1 MLGGFTT
8 PFFKKKGDIG
18 YYLVYRGVDPNDGT
32 NAVCIASD
40 TWKKAT
46 VAKEKKLHPLE
57 PWLEISSE
65 KSDWDG
71 ADPTLLHSML
81 VQLHLIRAFEET
93 VLELAGE
100 GLVHG
105 PAHSSVG
112 QEGGAVGSIVGLR
125 ASDAINGSHRGH
137 HQFLAKALG
146 YVAPNGFDSAAPVTP
161 EIQTVLQKTLAEILG
176 LAQGFCK
183 GRGGSMHLQW
193 HEAGCLGTNAIV
205 GGGVPLAAGNAW
217 AQKHSNTEDL
227 TVTYFGDGA
236 VNIGSVLESMNL
248 TAAWD
253 IPLVFFI
260 ENNLYAVSTTVEE
273 ATAEARLSGRGV
285 GFGVTSLR
293 VDGMDP
299 LAVHL
304 TMHKAADIARSGK
317 GPVVVEAEVYRFF
330 HQNGAFPG
338 SAFGYRSK
346 EEEASWRERD
356 PLTRMATEMISRGH
370 ITQEQVDTLR
380 AQAQAAM
387 SAAAAELVEQ
397 DPDGKAGVRRIK
409 PDLWPSPD
417 FVNVGVRG
425 DLSELA
431 GAKTLEASAHQ
442 GESESVRFVDAVA
455 AVMDRR
461 MEQDPRIV
469 ILGEDIHRLKG
480 GTNGATKGLAE
491 KYPGRVLGTP
501 ISENAFVGLGGG
513 MALDGRFRPVVEFMY
528 PDFLWVAADQVFNQI
543 GKARHMFGG
552 ESPVPLVLRTKVAM
566 GTGYGSQ
573 HLMDPAGIFATAPGW
588 RIMAPSTPHDY
599 VGMMNAA
606 LACDD
611 PVLVIEHVDLYA
623 DKGEIPVSDLD
634 YQIPFGTARMV
645 REGSEVTVLS
655 YLSMVEKTQQAIDQ
669 TGMDAELIDL
679 RFLDQ
684 ASVDWAAIEK
694 SVQKTNAVMI
704 VEQGARGTSYGGWL
718 TDEIQ
723 RRLFDHLDQPVL
735 RVSGGEA
742 SPSISK
748 VLETAAIA
756 GVDDIVAGLEQA
768 RTNAG
773 GGR

>member
-1 MLGGFTT
+1 M
-8 PFFKKKGDIG
+8 
-18 YYLVYRGVDPNDGT
+18 YRGDNPEGGIS
-32 NAVCIASD
+32 AVSTLRTIR
-40 TWKKAT
+40 KKAT
-46 VAKEKKLHPLE
+46 VAKEKKLLPLE
-57 PWLEISSE
+57 PWVEISSE
-65 KSDWDG
+65 KSDWDA
-71 ADPTLLHSML
+71 ADPGLLNTML

-137 HQFLAKALG
+137 HQFLSKALS
-146 YVAPNGFDSAAPVTP
+146 YVAPDGLDSSSPVNDAV
-161 EIQTVLQKTLAEILG
+161 QAVLQKTLAEILG

-217 AQKHSNTEDL
+217 AQKHSHTDDL

-236 VNIGSVLESMNL
+236 VNIGSVLESMTL

-273 ATAEARLSGRGV
+273 ATGEPRLSGRGV
-285 GFGVTSLR
+285 GFGVPSLR

-304 TMHKAADIARSGK
+304 AMQKAAEISRSGK

-338 SAFGYRSK
+338 SAFGYRTK
-346 EEEASWRERD
+346 EEEAAWRERD
-356 PLTRMATEMISRGH
+356 PLLRMASEMMSRGL
-370 ITQEQVDTLR
+370 ITQQQVDDLR
-380 AQAQAAM
+380 QQAQSAM
-387 SAAAAELVEQ
+387 ASAAAELVEQ

-409 PDLWPSPD
+409 PELWPSPD

-425 DLSELA
+425 DLVELS
-431 GAKTLEASAHQ
+431 GAKTLEASDVQ
-442 GESESVRFVDAVA
+442 GNTESVRFVDAVA

-461 MEQDPRIV
+461 MELDPRIV
-469 ILGEDIHRLKG
+469 LLGEDIHRLKG
-480 GTNGATKGLAE
+480 GTNGATKGLVE

-606 LACDD
+606 LACED
-611 PVLVIEHVDLYA
+611 PVLVIEHVDLYGG
-623 DKGEIPVSDLD
+623 KGDIPQGDLD
-634 YQIPFGTARMV
+634 YQIPFGTARTV
-645 REGSEVTVLS
+645 REGSQLTILS
-655 YLSMVEKTQQAIDQ
+655 YLSMVQKSLEAIER
-669 TGMDAELIDL
+669 TGADAELIDL

-684 ASVDWAAIEK
+684 ASVDWASIE
-694 SVQKTNAVMI
+694 SSITKTNAVMI

-718 TDEIQ
+718 ADEIQ
-723 RRLFDHLDQPVL
+723 RRFFDHLDQPVI

-748 VLETAAIA
+748 VLEAAAIA
-756 GVDDIVAGLEQA
+756 GVDDIVSGIEQA
-768 RTNAG
+768 RINAG
-773 GGR
+773 GAH